1 MKISKKPLGARVDA
15 ETQAALKR
23 IAATEGISINQLV
36 ERILV
41 GHLSK
46 RQQGKS
52 GADWEGGLRDLE
64 QWIADQFQR
73 QQHHIDAVE
82 KRFEKSLTALRVMVD
97 TNVELRDPARMDEYR
112 RLVAATL
119 RQMGITTNSGNGMR
133 Q

>member
-1 MKISKKPLGARVDA
+1 VKVSKKSLGTRVDA
-15 ETQAALKR
+15 DTQAALKR

-64 QWIADQFQR
+64 QWIADQLQR
-73 QQHHIDAVE
+73 QNRQLEAVE
-82 KRFEKSLTALRVMVD
+82 KRFEKSLAALRVMVD
-97 TNVELRDPARMDEYR
+97 ASVEMRDPARMDEYR
-112 RLVAATL
+112 RMVAGTL
-119 RQMGITTNSGNGMR
+119 RQMGIGTSSANGVR